1 MYVRPTMTKEKI
13 KELRKSAGLTQ
24 AALAKELGVDHM
36 AVSKWER
43 GIHKISRINEL
54 KLRAIDYASKEA
66 EVQFYILKERVGALT
81 ARDYIT
87 SALTYT
93 DEEIKQYSKEGMIKI
108 IK

>member
-1 MYVRPTMTKEKI
+1 MMTKEKI

-24 AALAKELGVDHM
+24 AELAKELGVDHM

-54 KLRAIDYASKEA
+54 KLKAIDYASKEA

-81 ARDYIT
+81 ARDYIAT
-87 SALTYT
+87 TLTYT
-93 DEEIKQYSKEGMIKI
+93 DEQIKKYAKEGMIKI
-108 IK
+108 K

>member
-1 MYVRPTMTKEKI
+1 MMTGQEI
-13 KELRKSAGLTQ
+13 KELRKTAGFTQ
-24 AALAKELGVDHM
+24 AELAREIGVDHI

-66 EVQFYILKERVGALT
+66 EVQFYILRERVGALT

-87 SALTYT
+87 SVLSLT
-93 DEEIKQYSKEGMIKI
+93 DEEIKKYAKEGMIKT
-108 IK
+108 K